1 VCVCECLPLFACLFV
16 FFRVFACVYMFL
28 RVFACVCVC
37 LFMPVF
43 CVFAACGC
51 VCLRVFAGVCV
62 CWRGFACVD
71 FPYLVGTCV
80 GSDAALWGHEDLMG
94 TWSMSP

>member
-1 VCVCECLPLFACLFV
+1 MYHESVGIVQKIEFPMRPDL
-16 FFRVFACVYMFL
+16 
-28 RVFACVCVC
+28 
-37 LFMPVF
+37 
-43 CVFAACGC
+43 GC
-51 VCLRVFAGVCV
+51 NLQNVKKSGSGQSV
-62 CWRGFACVD
+62 CVD